1 MKRRPIIHTVVLI
14 AVATVVG
21 LLLYSLIRMRR
32 NDYQFLSNRMA
43 DRSRNSFEVLRPCP
57 LCKSMLKRGETVHS
71 VVYSGDGSQA
81 RGAAPAD
88 ARRAQAAPADT
99 REAHARADARAH
111 AHGDATADET
121 SQAAEPSRSA
131 RRSRSAPDAMAHLF
145 GCRYC
150 YPANAEHPRICPVC
164 GREVS
169 ADGYVVARMFE
180 RRDRKHIHVLGCTE
194 CRGAAF
200 RRAASGRAHE

>member
-1 MKRRPIIHTVVLI
+1 MI
-14 AVATVVG
+14 VG

-43 DRSRNSFEVLRPCP
+43 DRSRSSFEVLRPCP

-81 RGAAPAD
+81 EAPAS
-88 ARRAQAAPADT
+88 AA
-99 REAHARADARAH
+99 
-111 AHGDATADET
+111 G
-121 SQAAEPSRSA
+121 
-131 RRSRSAPDAMAHLF
+131 RSRAAPDAIAHLF

-150 YPANAEHPRICPVC
+150 YPANSRHPRICPVC
-164 GREVS
+164 GNEVS

-200 RRAASGRAHE
+200 KRAASIRAHE